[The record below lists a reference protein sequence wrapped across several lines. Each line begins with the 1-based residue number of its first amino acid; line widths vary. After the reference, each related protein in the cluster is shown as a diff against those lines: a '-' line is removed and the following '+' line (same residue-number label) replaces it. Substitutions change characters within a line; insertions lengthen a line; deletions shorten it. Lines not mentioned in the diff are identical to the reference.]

1 MYLPCLD
8 TKKKQEDTSQITM
21 KLQYLRLEPLN
32 SEKYVAV
39 IINEILSR
47 YENTFVQILMKN
59 YHGMNILNLTW
70 KNSPRLMAF
79 YIENNDFKLKKVML
93 LLCYLPFYINLC
105 ITCLEKSI

>member
-1 MYLPCLD
+1 
-8 TKKKQEDTSQITM
+8 M

-39 IINEILSR
+39 IIDEILSR

-70 KNSPRLMAF
+70 KNSPRLIAF
-79 YIENNDFKLKKVML
+79 YIENNDFKPKKVML